1 MTNSR
6 EIVERRKHKRFQIQH
21 GAFVILKSYDNKVG
35 QIADISPDGLTF
47 IYHTTGEGSAT
58 ATELDIFVAGS
69 PIHMNKIP
77 CRTISD
83 VEIDSDIYHSLIK
96 RRCGMQFGTLNQG
109 QIFQLDYLMQHNTI
123 PTVRGRQ

>member
-1 MTNSR
+1 MTDTK
-6 EIVERRKHKRFQIQH
+6 EPVERRKHERFQIPH

-58 ATELDIFVAGS
+58 ATELDILVAGS

-83 VEIDSDIYHSLIK
+83 VEIDTDIHRSLIK
-96 RRCGMQFGTLNQG
+96 RRCGMQFGMLDQD
-109 QIFQLDYLMQHNTI
+109 QMFQLNSLIQHHT
-123 PTVRGRQ
+123 GGEW